1 MTTKIISII
10 SLIGCIVLGF
20 LHYNS
25 SNSSKIAYINTPK
38 LINEYEGMK
47 AARAEFQQKSKTWQ
61 ANVDTLSSEMEQ
73 AIKTFEKDRVGMTE
87 KEMQLSQQLLQN
99 KRQQLMQY
107 QQAMQQK
114 AQEEESRLNETVMAQ
129 INAYLKTYGED
140 SGYEVILGA
149 TTVGNIIYAKDY
161 LDITGEA
168 IKGLN
173 ESYGAS
179 NE

>member
-1 MTTKIISII
+1 MTTKIIAII
-10 SLIGCIVLGF
+10 ALLGTVILGV
-20 LHYNS
+20 LHYTS
-25 SNSSKIAYINTPK
+25 QQKVQVAYINTPK

-47 AARAEFQQKSKTWQ
+47 AARAAFQHKSKTWQ
-61 ANVDTLSSEMEQ
+61 ANVDTLSSEMEH

-114 AQEEESRLNETVMAQ
+114 AQEEESRLNESVMAQ
-129 INAYLKTYGED
+129 INSYLKTYGED
-140 SGYEVILGA
+140 SGYEIILGA

-161 LDITGEA
+161 LDITDEA

-173 ESYGAS
+173 ASYEG